1 MLFYLTLYRQ
11 RLPIIT
17 IPNEFVCNTKL
28 LRFAWEYPILQ
39 LQREGRKLPIN
50 NYAGYTSLVYFIG

>member
-17 IPNEFVCNTKL
+17 IPNEFVCNTRL

-39 LQREGRKLPIN
+39 IQREGRKLPIN
-50 NYAGYTSLVYFIG
+50 NYAGYT